1 LALAVALDKEEQTP
15 GQIHSD
21 FATGL
26 IYSDEGKVAD
36 PTTQAIV
43 GTYNASGLVAP
54 DSSLNRV
61 FILRQTT
68 GQAGT
73 NHYTVQSFDE
83 KAYGALSFIT
93 LNNLVGSPTQ
103 LVRWG
108 PSGLAILTMNQ
119 GSGSPGMLYL
129 VQDATFVSSTQV
141 SLPLSKS
148 QELVQ
153 RRWKRIS
160 QADIARMLQAR
171 RASGLR

>member
-1 LALAVALDKEEQTP
+1 
-15 GQIHSD
+15 
-21 FATGL
+21 
-26 IYSDEGKVAD
+26 
-36 PTTQAIV
+36 
-43 GTYNASGLVAP
+43 
-54 DSSLNRV
+54 
-61 FILRQTT
+61 
-68 GQAGT
+68 
-73 NHYTVQSFDE
+73 
-83 KAYGALSFIT
+83 
-93 LNNLVGSPTQ
+93 
-103 LVRWG
+103 
-108 PSGLAILTMNQ
+108 MNQ